1 MKSLN
6 YRTDRNFADQYARE
20 CQRQFR
26 MSSSRFYSQADKV
39 RKPIVLAVTRSRAD
53 LNKAASRVLQSPRR
67 LARIS
72 AGYGQDPV
80 LLAAMAGPRAMAN
93 LSGVAIRGQGKPTM
107 LETVAAKAAKN
118 HLELAAKNP
127 KLAKQL
133 EARWAQER
141 KVMGRGFMAGA
152 MREVK
157 ETYGR
162 TVQQTIDQSTGAR
175 PLVKPVQGWQP
186 QGAFKQVQDAI
197 PKDLQSKTP
206 VQAVSEI
213 PKEFR
218 DNPALNRKFSR
229 LADVQAV
236 RVQGGV
242 AQEIEGTRQELKE
255 FGDQVKAGGKK
266 AAAHVKGAATAVGDQ
281 ARAAK
286 DKVVDIARGAK
297 ERTQVGGRAVQEGLS
312 ATARAFKGGARR
324 VTDEVAQAGERV
336 QDGIKDAG
344 RAVKEGAKAAARGG
358 KALFKKLVANPA
370 ARAAAAMAAG
380 AAGARAMIANPVA
393 NARFKQALKRNMADS
408 PEATR
413 SFLNKSLSTPAGRA
427 TAQRVGLDSVT
438 VAAALGKQDL
448 TAHLRTAR
456 PMAGPEPARQALS
469 HLRTAELERSG
480 ADITGPAKVVHE
492 RHAQGSIQN
501 DPQFQKLRESMCAET
516 MGFPKGQ
523 DPKFKFGEQWEQAK
537 GLAKEKDQFWDE
549 HAKAEEKLGK
559 RILVTE
565 LPHGDGFDEVTK
577 AVDDVSRRGGQAE
590 RNARRDAED
599 YANWQQDFENA
610 RAESLSSLEDNW
622 AEGHA
627 PGAEPEPMTL
637 TDAAR
642 AQMQKRAKAQ
652 ADRAEPESQPE
663 QTSPSAAVFQPRE
676 SASAPSSDA
685 VLSKAASEQ
694 PSAAA
699 PAAPTPPESK
709 PSSAAATPPAPGAKG
724 PAEVLAAQVQ
734 APPATKQ
741 PTAVPAAPAAAAS
754 KANTPPKAVAGPKQ
768 PGAATPATPPG
779 AAKPQPNVQ
788 PTAVSKASPAS
799 ASKAA
804 SPATPARGAPA
815 APAVPA
821 AKPNGNAA
829 PASGK
834 LSASDRAVADKLGS
848 QLVLRVAGRGRRADD
863 LMAGTVARNSE
874 TFSDPARA
882 KAVCKQAEKTA
893 KNIVKARRIPVKGSL
908 KLDPEK
914 LPQRIEPSARSQSD
928 RPSPGSAARGSRSQ
942 GRVAGVQPAP
952 EKDSTSMTFAVPD
965 LKSAGSGP
973 GGSGGKAVQR
983 PSAQDQPRA
992 ARQDKAAARESA
1004 SRA

>member
-1 MKSLN
+1 
-6 YRTDRNFADQYARE
+6 
-20 CQRQFR
+20 
-26 MSSSRFYSQADKV
+26 
-39 RKPIVLAVTRSRAD
+39 
-53 LNKAASRVLQSPRR
+53 
-67 LARIS
+67 
-72 AGYGQDPV
+72 
-80 LLAAMAGPRAMAN
+80 MAGPRAMAN
-93 LSGVAIRGQGKPTM
+93 LSGVAIKGQGKPTM
-107 LETVAAKAAKN
+107 LES
-118 HLELAAKNP
+118 LAASAARHHLKLAARDP

-141 KVMGRGFMAGA
+141 KVMGRGFMSGA

-162 TVQQTIDQSTGAR
+162 TVQQTIDQAIGAR
-175 PLVKPVQGWQP
+175 PSVKPVQGWQP
-186 QGAFKQVQDAI
+186 QGAFNQVQDAI

-213 PKEFR
+213 PKQFR

-255 FGDQVKAGGKK
+255 FGDQLKAGGQK
-266 AAAHVKGAATAVGDQ
+266 AAEHVKGAATAVGDQ

-286 DKVVDIARGAK
+286 DKVVDTARGAK
-297 ERTQVGGRAVQEGLS
+297 ERTQAGGRAVQEGLS

-344 RAVKEGAKAAARGG
+344 RAVKEGAKAAAQGG

-413 SFLNKSLSTPAGRA
+413 SFLNKSLSTPVGRA
-427 TAQRVGLDSVT
+427 TAHRVGLDSVT
-438 VAAALGKQDL
+438 VAAALGKTDL
-448 TAHLRTAR
+448 AAHLRTAR
-456 PMAGPEPARQALS
+456 PTAGSDPTRQMLS
-469 HLRTAELERSG
+469 HLRTVEVVRSG
-480 ADITGPAKVVHE
+480 ADVTGAGKLVHE
-492 RHAQGSIQN
+492 RHASGSIQN

-523 DPKFKFGEQWEQAK
+523 DPKFKFGEQWEK
-537 GLAKEKDQFWDE
+537 MKPVAKENNKVWVE

-559 RILVTE
+559 PISATQ
-565 LPHGDGFDEVTK
+565 LPNRERFDELWK
-577 AVDDVSRRGGQAE
+577 AVDDVSDRGADAD
-590 RNARRDAED
+590 RNARLDEAN
-599 YANWQQDFENA
+599 YAKWQEGFENS

-622 AEGHA
+622 AEGHL
-627 PGAEPEPMTL
+627 PDAEPEPMTL

-642 AQMQKRAKAQ
+642 AQMQKRAQAQ
-652 ADRAEPESQPE
+652 AERAQPE
-663 QTSPSAAVFQPRE
+663 NQPAQPSQAVPALEARD
-676 SASAPSSDA
+676 SAPVPPAAAASSKA
-685 VLSKAASEQ
+685 EAPSKAAAPQ
-694 PSAAA
+694 PS
-699 PAAPTPPESK
+699 
-709 PSSAAATPPAPGAKG
+709 
-724 PAEVLAAQVQ
+724 
-734 APPATKQ
+734 
-741 PTAVPAAPAAAAS
+741 VPAAPAGNTPAESKAHPDAKEKSATTAQPAAKSQPEVKAQPESKAQPLPGVTPGPGASAQPKAQSASKPPPVQKAQRAPNADPAAKAQPSVKPSAPSSQPQLAAKPAQAPAAQAAS
-754 KANTPPKAVAGPKQ
+754 APGPKQ
-768 PGAATPATPPG
+768 PKAQPAVPAAASPKPGTPANAPPG
-779 AAKPQPNVQ
+779 AGQRAVPSAPSASAAAKPQPTVQ
-788 PTAVSKASPAS
+788 PTAVLKASPAS

-804 SPATPARGAPA
+804 PAAKSAPA
-815 APAVPA
+815 APATPAAEA

-942 GRVAGVQPAP
+942 GRVAGVQPAS
-952 EKDSTSMTFAVPD
+952 EKDSTSMKFAVPD

-992 ARQDKAAARESA
+992 ARQDKAVARESA